1 MTQYPNQFD
10 ISTQSQDGDTTF
22 ENLWVFGKLNYPF
35 ENDDL
40 GIRSIDVREP
50 SIFQK
55 TVTAT
60 SFNGPATQVTVED
73 ENVDTECFP
82 IFSKDATGNVEP
94 KTGTTLR
101 FNSSNGTLRAEKFS
115 GDGSLLTN
123 IQAGQV
129 QGNSIFVT
137 GMIILWSGAEADIP
151 TGFTLCDGTANTP
164 DLRSRFVV
172 GAGTGG
178 NYSVGDT
185 GGANDIILT
194 AAQMPN
200 HAHYFSGSAS
210 HSHTINNHTHSFSA
224 SSTTNNPNTSLTG
237 SITRIAETYAGAGT
251 ASGIFSK
258 TGNISSPLT
267 PSRVDSSGAGGFSI
281 DATHTHSGTTSGAS
295 DRGTNSQGSGSSHEN
310 RPPYYALC
318 YIMKT

>member
-1 MTQYPNQFD
+1 MSQLPNSPD
-10 ISTQSQDGDTTF
+10 LGNQSQSGDSVF
-22 ENLWVFGKLNYPF
+22 ENVWVFGKLNYTF

-60 SFNGPATQVTVED
+60 SFIGPATQVTVED

-82 IFSKDATGNVEP
+82 IFSKDSTGNVET

-137 GMIILWSGAEADIP
+137 GMIILWSGAEVDIP
-151 TGFTLCDGTANTP
+151 TGFTLCNGQNNTP
-164 DLRSRFVV
+164 DLRDRFVV
-172 GAGTGG
+172 GAGN
-178 NYSVGDT
+178 NYSVNAT
-185 GGANDIILT
+185 GGSADATLVSHQHGPGSYSTSSDGGHTHTYNFRSGTERADNDEDH
-194 AAQMPN
+194 QRN
-200 HAHYFSGSAS
+200 SGSQQY
-210 HSHTINNHTHSFSA
+210 
-224 SSTTNNPNTSLTG
+224 NTG
-237 SITRIAETYAGAGT
+237 
-251 ASGIFSK
+251 
-258 TGNISSPLT
+258 
-267 PSRVDSSGAGGFSI
+267 SSGAH
-281 DATHTHSGTTSGAS
+281 THTI
-295 DRGTNSQGSGSSHEN
+295 SGSSSTEGSSATN
-310 RPPYYALC
+310 ANLPPYYALC

>member
-1 MTQYPNQFD
+1 MSQLPNSPD
-10 ISTQSQDGDTTF
+10 LGNQSQSGDSVF
-22 ENLWVFGKLNYPF
+22 ENVWVFGKLNYTF

-60 SFNGPATQVTVED
+60 SFIGPATQVTVED

-82 IFSKDATGNVEP
+82 IFSKNSTGNVET

-137 GMIILWSGAEADIP
+137 GMIILWSGAEVDIP
-151 TGFTLCDGTANTP
+151 TGFTLCNGQNNTP
-164 DLRSRFVV
+164 DLRDRFVV
-172 GAGTGG
+172 GAGN
-178 NYSVGDT
+178 NYSVNAT
-185 GGANDIILT
+185 GGSADATLVSHQHSAGSYSAVSNGGHTHTYNFRSGTERADNDEDH
-194 AAQMPN
+194 QRN
-200 HAHYFSGSAS
+200 SGSQQY
-210 HSHTINNHTHSFSA
+210 
-224 SSTTNNPNTSLTG
+224 NTG
-237 SITRIAETYAGAGT
+237 
-251 ASGIFSK
+251 
-258 TGNISSPLT
+258 
-267 PSRVDSSGAGGFSI
+267 SSGAH
-281 DATHTHSGTTSGAS
+281 THTI
-295 DRGTNSQGSGSSHEN
+295 SGSSSTEGSSATN
-310 RPPYYALC
+310 ANLPPYYALC

>member
-1 MTQYPNQFD
+1 MSQLPNSPD
-10 ISTQSQDGDTTF
+10 LGNQSQSGDSVF
-22 ENLWVFGKLNYPF
+22 ENVWVFGKLNYTF

-60 SFNGPATQVTVED
+60 SFIGPATQVTVED

-82 IFSKDATGNVEP
+82 IFSKDSTGNVET

-137 GMIILWSGAEADIP
+137 GMIILWSGAEVDIP

-178 NYSVGDT
+178 NYSVNDT
-185 GGANDIILT
+185 GGSADATLVSHQHSAGSYSAVSNGGHTHTYNFRSGTERADNDEDH
-194 AAQMPN
+194 QRN
-200 HAHYFSGSAS
+200 SGSS
-210 HSHTINNHTHSFSA
+210 QY
-224 SSTTNNPNTSLTG
+224 NTG
-237 SITRIAETYAGAGT
+237 
-251 ASGIFSK
+251 
-258 TGNISSPLT
+258 
-267 PSRVDSSGAGGFSI
+267 SSGAH
-281 DATHTHSGTTSGAS
+281 THTI
-295 DRGTNSQGSGSSHEN
+295 SGSSSTEGSSATN
-310 RPPYYALC
+310 ANLPPYYALC

>member
-1 MTQYPNQFD
+1 MSQLPNSPD
-10 ISTQSQDGDTTF
+10 LGNQSQSGDSVF
-22 ENLWVFGKLNYPF
+22 ENVWVFGKLNYTF

-60 SFNGPATQVTVED
+60 SFIGPATQVTVED

-82 IFSKDATGNVEP
+82 IFSKDSTGNVET

-137 GMIILWSGAEADIP
+137 GMIILWSGAEVDIP
-151 TGFTLCDGTANTP
+151 TGFTLCNGQNNTP
-164 DLRSRFVV
+164 DLRDRFVV
-172 GAGTGG
+172 GAGNNYNVDATGG
-178 NYSVGDT
+178 SADATLVSHQHGPGSYSTSSD
-185 GGANDIILT
+185 GGHTHTYNFRSGTERADNDEDH
-194 AAQMPN
+194 QRN
-200 HAHYFSGSAS
+200 SGSQQY
-210 HSHTINNHTHSFSA
+210 
-224 SSTTNNPNTSLTG
+224 NTG
-237 SITRIAETYAGAGT
+237 
-251 ASGIFSK
+251 
-258 TGNISSPLT
+258 
-267 PSRVDSSGAGGFSI
+267 SSGAH
-281 DATHTHSGTTSGAS
+281 THTI
-295 DRGTNSQGSGSSHEN
+295 SGSSSTEGSSATN
-310 RPPYYALC
+310 ANLPPYYALC

>member
-1 MTQYPNQFD
+1 MSEYPNQFD
-10 ISTQSQDGDTTF
+10 ISSKSTSGDSVF
-22 ENLWVFGKLNYPF
+22 ENVWVFGKFNYTF

-50 SIFQK
+50 SIFRK
-55 TVTAT
+55 SVTAT
-60 SFNGPATQVTVED
+60 SFNGPATQVAVED

-94 KTGTTLR
+94 KTGTTLK
-101 FNSSNGTLRAEKFS
+101 FNSSTGTLTATKYS

-178 NYSVGDT
+178 NYSVNAT
-185 GGANDIILT
+185 GGSTDAILV
-194 AAQMPN
+194 
-200 HAHYFSGSAS
+200 S
-210 HSHTINNHTHSFSA
+210 HSHTATVTDPGHNHTYTVRLSNARVDNDEGHQRTDTA
-224 SSTTNNPNTSLTG
+224 NTTNTTNSNTTG
-237 SITRIAETYAGAGT
+237 
-251 ASGIFSK
+251 
-258 TGNISSPLT
+258 ISVSNST
-267 PSRVDSSGAGGFSI
+267 EGV
-281 DATHTHSGTTSGAS
+281 SGTNA
-295 DRGTNSQGSGSSHEN
+295 NL
-310 RPPYYALC
+310 PPYYALC

>member
-1 MTQYPNQFD
+1 MSQLPNSPD
-10 ISTQSQDGDTTF
+10 LGNQSQSGDSVF
-22 ENLWVFGKLNYPF
+22 ENVWVFGKLNYTF

-60 SFNGPATQVTVED
+60 SFIGPATQVTVED

-82 IFSKDATGNVEP
+82 IFSKDSTGNVET

-178 NYSVGDT
+178 NYSVNAT
-185 GGANDIILT
+185 GGSADATLVSHQHSAGSYS
-194 AAQMPN
+194 AASDG
-200 HAHYFSGSAS
+200 A
-210 HSHTINNHTHSFSA
+210 HTHSYNFRSGTERA
-224 SSTTNNPNTSLTG
+224 DNDEDHQRNSGSTAYTTSSDG
-237 SITRIAETYAGAGT
+237 S
-251 ASGIFSK
+251 
-258 TGNISSPLT
+258 
-267 PSRVDSSGAGGFSI
+267 
-281 DATHTHSGTTSGAS
+281 HTHSI
-295 DRGTNSQGSGSSHEN
+295 SGSSSTEGSSATN
-310 RPPYYALC
+310 ANLPPYYALC

>member
-1 MTQYPNQFD
+1 MTLPGESANTQ
-10 ISTQSQDGDTTF
+10 TQSGDSVF
-22 ENLWVFGKLNYPF
+22 ENVWVFGKLNYTF
-35 ENDDL
+35 ERDDL

-60 SFNGPATQVTVED
+60 SFIGPATQVTVED

-82 IFSKDATGNVEP
+82 IFSKDSTGNVET

-137 GMIILWSGAEADIP
+137 GMIILWSGAEVDIP
-151 TGFTLCDGTANTP
+151 TGFTLCNGQNNTP
-164 DLRSRFVV
+164 DLRDRFVV
-172 GAGTGG
+172 GAGNNYNVDATGG
-178 NYSVGDT
+178 SADATLVSHQHSAGSYSAVSN
-185 GGANDIILT
+185 GGHTHTYNFRSGTERADNDEDH
-194 AAQMPN
+194 QRN
-200 HAHYFSGSAS
+200 SGSQQY
-210 HSHTINNHTHSFSA
+210 
-224 SSTTNNPNTSLTG
+224 NTG
-237 SITRIAETYAGAGT
+237 
-251 ASGIFSK
+251 
-258 TGNISSPLT
+258 
-267 PSRVDSSGAGGFSI
+267 SSGAH
-281 DATHTHSGTTSGAS
+281 THTI
-295 DRGTNSQGSGSSHEN
+295 SGSSSTEGSSATN
-310 RPPYYALC
+310 ANLPPYYALC

>member
-1 MTQYPNQFD
+1 MTQFPNQFD
-10 ISTQSQDGDTTF
+10 INTQSQDGDTTF
-22 ENLWVFGKLNYPF
+22 ENLWVFGKFNYPF

-50 SIFQK
+50 SIFRK

-60 SFNGPATQVTVED
+60 SFDGPATQLTVVD

-82 IFSKDATGNVEP
+82 IFSKDSTGNVEP

-123 IQAGQV
+123 IQPGQV
-129 QGNSIFVT
+129 TGNSIFVS
-137 GMIILWSGAEADIP
+137 GMIILWSGAEVDIP
-151 TGFTLCDGTANTP
+151 TGFTLCNGQNNTP

-178 NYSVGDT
+178 NYSVNDT
-185 GGANDIILT
+185 GG
-194 AAQMPN
+194 
-200 HAHYFSGSAS
+200 SADATLVS
-210 HSHTINNHTHSFSA
+210 HQH
-224 SSTTNNPNTSLTG
+224 
-237 SITRIAETYAGAGT
+237 GAGT
-251 ASGIFSK
+251 YSA
-258 TGNISSPLT
+258 
-267 PSRVDSSGAGGFSI
+267 VSSGAH
-281 DATHTHSGTTSGAS
+281 THTYNFRQSSFTRTDNDEDHARNTGSQQYNTGSSGSHTHTI
-295 DRGTNSQGSGSSHEN
+295 SGSSSTEGSSATN
-310 RPPYYALC
+310 ANLPPYYALC

>member
-1 MTQYPNQFD
+1 MTQFPNQFD
-10 ISTQSQDGDTTF
+10 INTQSQDGDTTF
-22 ENLWVFGKLNYPF
+22 ENLWVFGKFNYTF

-50 SIFQK
+50 SIFRK

-60 SFNGPATQVTVED
+60 SFDGPATQLTVVD

-82 IFSKDATGNVEP
+82 IFSKDSTGNVEP

-123 IQAGQV
+123 IQPGQV
-129 QGNSIFVT
+129 TGNSVFVA
-137 GMIILWSGAEADIP
+137 GMIILWSGAEVDIP
-151 TGFTLCDGTANTP
+151 TGFTLCNGQNNTP

-178 NYSVGDT
+178 NYSVNAT
-185 GGANDIILT
+185 GGSADATLVSHQHGAGSYSAVSDGAHTHNYNFRSGTERADNDED
-194 AAQMPN
+194 
-200 HAHYFSGSAS
+200 HARNSGVQQYTTSS
-210 HSHTINNHTHSFSA
+210 DGSHTHS
-224 SSTTNNPNTSLTG
+224 
-237 SITRIAETYAGAGT
+237 I
-251 ASGIFSK
+251 
-258 TGNISSPLT
+258 
-267 PSRVDSSGAGGFSI
+267 
-281 DATHTHSGTTSGAS
+281 
-295 DRGTNSQGSGSSHEN
+295 SGSSSTEGSSATN
-310 RPPYYALC
+310 ANLPPYYALC

>member
-1 MTQYPNQFD
+1 MSQLPNSPD
-10 ISTQSQDGDTTF
+10 LGNQSQSGDSVF
-22 ENLWVFGKLNYPF
+22 ENVWVFGKLNYTF

-60 SFNGPATQVTVED
+60 SFIGPATQVTVED

-82 IFSKDATGNVEP
+82 IFSKDSTGNVET

-123 IQAGQV
+123 IQPGQV
-129 QGNSIFVT
+129 TGNSVFVT
-137 GMIILWSGAEADIP
+137 GMIILWSGAEVDIP

-178 NYSVGDT
+178 NYSVNDT
-185 GGANDIILT
+185 GGSADATLVSHQHSAGSYS
-194 AAQMPN
+194 AASDG
-200 HAHYFSGSAS
+200 A
-210 HSHTINNHTHSFSA
+210 HTHSYNFRSGTERA
-224 SSTTNNPNTSLTG
+224 DNDEDHQRNSGSTT
-237 SITRIAETYAGAGT
+237 
-251 ASGIFSK
+251 
-258 TGNISSPLT
+258 
-267 PSRVDSSGAGGFSI
+267 
-281 DATHTHSGTTSGAS
+281 
-295 DRGTNSQGSGSSHEN
+295 
-310 RPPYYALC
+310 
-318 YIMKT
+318 

>member
-1 MTQYPNQFD
+1 MSQLPNSPD
-10 ISTQSQDGDTTF
+10 LGNQSQSGDSVF
-22 ENLWVFGKLNYPF
+22 ENVWVFGKLNYTF

-60 SFNGPATQVTVED
+60 SFIGPATQVTVED

-82 IFSKDATGNVEP
+82 IFSKDSTGNVET

-178 NYSVGDT
+178 NYSVNDT
-185 GGANDIILT
+185 GGSADATLVSHQHSAGSYS
-194 AAQMPN
+194 AASDG
-200 HAHYFSGSAS
+200 A
-210 HSHTINNHTHSFSA
+210 HTHSYNFRSGTERA
-224 SSTTNNPNTSLTG
+224 DNDEDHQRNSGSTAYTTSSDG
-237 SITRIAETYAGAGT
+237 S
-251 ASGIFSK
+251 
-258 TGNISSPLT
+258 
-267 PSRVDSSGAGGFSI
+267 
-281 DATHTHSGTTSGAS
+281 HTHSI
-295 DRGTNSQGSGSSHEN
+295 SGSSSTEGSSATN
-310 RPPYYALC
+310 ANLPPYYALC

>member
-1 MTQYPNQFD
+1 MSQFPNSPD
-10 ISTQSQDGDTTF
+10 LGNQSQSGDSVF
-22 ENLWVFGKLNYPF
+22 ENVWVFGKLNYTF

-50 SIFQK
+50 SIFKK

-82 IFSKDATGNVEP
+82 IFSKDSTGNVEP

-123 IQAGQV
+123 ITAGQV
-129 QGNSIFVT
+129 QGNSIFVS

-151 TGFTLCDGTANTP
+151 TGFVLCNGSYSTP

-172 GAGTGG
+172 GAGTGS
-178 NYSVGDT
+178 NYSVNDT
-185 GGANDIILT
+185 GGNENTTLT
-194 AAQMPN
+194 TGQLPSHTHTFTTGDPSPTQTGTVRKISESFAG
-200 HAHYFSGSAS
+200 FGGSA
-210 HSHTINNHTHSFSA
+210 
-224 SSTTNNPNTSLTG
+224 TG
-237 SITRIAETYAGAGT
+237 VFTKV
-251 ASGIFSK
+251 SGQ
-258 TGNISSPLT
+258 N
-267 PSRVDSSGAGGFSI
+267 AGGTPGSPDSNNTGGLNF
-281 DATHTHSGTTSGAS
+281 DGTHTHSGTTAAE
-295 DRGTNSQGSGSSHEN
+295 GSGSAIEN

>member
-1 MTQYPNQFD
+1 MSQLPNSPD
-10 ISTQSQDGDTTF
+10 LGNQSQSGDSVF
-22 ENLWVFGKLNYPF
+22 ENVWVFGKLNYTF

-60 SFNGPATQVTVED
+60 SFIGPATQVTVED

-82 IFSKDATGNVEP
+82 IFSKDSTGNVET

-137 GMIILWSGAEADIP
+137 GMIILWSGAEVDIP

-178 NYSVGDT
+178 NYSVNAT
-185 GGANDIILT
+185 GGSADATLVSHQHSAGSYS
-194 AAQMPN
+194 AASDG
-200 HAHYFSGSAS
+200 A
-210 HSHTINNHTHSFSA
+210 HTHSYNFRSGTERA
-224 SSTTNNPNTSLTG
+224 DNDEDHQRNSGSTAYTTSSDG
-237 SITRIAETYAGAGT
+237 S
-251 ASGIFSK
+251 
-258 TGNISSPLT
+258 
-267 PSRVDSSGAGGFSI
+267 
-281 DATHTHSGTTSGAS
+281 HTHSI
-295 DRGTNSQGSGSSHEN
+295 SGSSSTEGSSATN
-310 RPPYYALC
+310 ANLPPYYALC

>member
-1 MTQYPNQFD
+1 MSQLPNSPD
-10 ISTQSQDGDTTF
+10 LGNQSQSGDSVF
-22 ENLWVFGKLNYPF
+22 ENVWVFGKLNYTF

-60 SFNGPATQVTVED
+60 SFIGPATQVTVED

-82 IFSKDATGNVEP
+82 IFSKDSTGNVET

-137 GMIILWSGAEADIP
+137 GMIILWSGAEVDIP
-151 TGFTLCDGTANTP
+151 TGFTLCNGQNNTP
-164 DLRSRFVV
+164 DLRDRFVV
-172 GAGTGG
+172 GAGNNYNVDATGG
-178 NYSVGDT
+178 SADATLVSHQHSAGSYSAVSN
-185 GGANDIILT
+185 GGHTHTYNFRSGTERADNDEDH
-194 AAQMPN
+194 QRN
-200 HAHYFSGSAS
+200 SGSQQY
-210 HSHTINNHTHSFSA
+210 
-224 SSTTNNPNTSLTG
+224 NTG
-237 SITRIAETYAGAGT
+237 
-251 ASGIFSK
+251 
-258 TGNISSPLT
+258 
-267 PSRVDSSGAGGFSI
+267 SSGAH
-281 DATHTHSGTTSGAS
+281 THTI
-295 DRGTNSQGSGSSHEN
+295 SGSSSTEGSSATN
-310 RPPYYALC
+310 ANLPPYYALC

>member
-1 MTQYPNQFD
+1 MTQFPNQFD
-10 ISTQSQDGDTTF
+10 INTQSQDGDTTF
-22 ENLWVFGKLNYPF
+22 ENLWVFGKFNYPF

-60 SFNGPATQVTVED
+60 SFIGPATQVTVED

-82 IFSKDATGNVEP
+82 IFSKNSTGNVET

-137 GMIILWSGAEADIP
+137 GMIILWSGAEVDIP

-178 NYSVGDT
+178 NYSVNAT
-185 GGANDIILT
+185 GGSADATLVSHQHGAGSYSTSSDGGHTHTYNFRSGTERADNDEDH
-194 AAQMPN
+194 QRN
-200 HAHYFSGSAS
+200 SGSQQY
-210 HSHTINNHTHSFSA
+210 
-224 SSTTNNPNTSLTG
+224 NTG
-237 SITRIAETYAGAGT
+237 
-251 ASGIFSK
+251 
-258 TGNISSPLT
+258 
-267 PSRVDSSGAGGFSI
+267 SSGAH
-281 DATHTHSGTTSGAS
+281 THTI
-295 DRGTNSQGSGSSHEN
+295 SGSSSTEGSSATN
-310 RPPYYALC
+310 ANLPPYYALC

>member
-1 MTQYPNQFD
+1 MSQLPNSPD
-10 ISTQSQDGDTTF
+10 LGNQSQSGDSVF
-22 ENLWVFGKLNYPF
+22 ENVWVFGKLNYTF

-60 SFNGPATQVTVED
+60 SFIGPATQVTVED

-82 IFSKDATGNVEP
+82 IFSKDSTGNVET

-137 GMIILWSGAEADIP
+137 GMIILWSGAEVDIP

-178 NYSVGDT
+178 NYSVNAT
-185 GGANDIILT
+185 GGSADATLVSHQHSAGSYS
-194 AAQMPN
+194 AASDG
-200 HAHYFSGSAS
+200 A
-210 HSHTINNHTHSFSA
+210 HTHSYNFRSGTERA
-224 SSTTNNPNTSLTG
+224 DNDEDHQRNSGSQQYNTG
-237 SITRIAETYAGAGT
+237 
-251 ASGIFSK
+251 
-258 TGNISSPLT
+258 
-267 PSRVDSSGAGGFSI
+267 SSGAH
-281 DATHTHSGTTSGAS
+281 THTI
-295 DRGTNSQGSGSSHEN
+295 SGSSSTEGSSATN
-310 RPPYYALC
+310 ANLPPYYALC

>member
-1 MTQYPNQFD
+1 MSQLPNSPD
-10 ISTQSQDGDTTF
+10 LGNQSQSGDSVF
-22 ENLWVFGKLNYPF
+22 ENVWVFGKLNYTF

-60 SFNGPATQVTVED
+60 SFIGPATQVTVED

-82 IFSKDATGNVEP
+82 IFSKNSTGNVET

-137 GMIILWSGAEADIP
+137 GMIILWSGAEVDIP
-151 TGFTLCDGTANTP
+151 TGFTL
-164 DLRSRFVV
+164 
-172 GAGTGG
+172 
-178 NYSVGDT
+178 
-185 GGANDIILT
+185 
-194 AAQMPN
+194 
-200 HAHYFSGSAS
+200 
-210 HSHTINNHTHSFSA
+210 
-224 SSTTNNPNTSLTG
+224 
-237 SITRIAETYAGAGT
+237 
-251 ASGIFSK
+251 
-258 TGNISSPLT
+258 
-267 PSRVDSSGAGGFSI
+267 
-281 DATHTHSGTTSGAS
+281 
-295 DRGTNSQGSGSSHEN
+295 
-310 RPPYYALC
+310 
-318 YIMKT
+318 